1 MSRTSKMSS
10 AAKSLFLFGIYAVAA
25 GTGLLLVPG
34 LLLATLGFPPVND
47 GWVRVV
53 GSLAMIVGA
62 YHIVGARHN
71 LLPYIRASVW
81 GRVAFAV
88 LLASLV
94 VAYTLAEWWRT
105 WVLNQGIIQFLIL
118 ALAFWAVLGASVEDW
133 SGGRWERFTR
143 YVAAE
148 RPRRGSPPAPPQ
160 I

>member
-1 MSRTSKMSS
+1 MSS
-10 AAKSLFLFGIYAVAA
+10 AAKSLFVFGIYAVAA
-25 GTGLLLVPG
+25 GAGLLLVPG
-34 LLLATLGFPPVND
+34 LVLATLGFPPVND

-94 VAYTLAEWWRT
+94 VASVMPVALLLFAAIDLVGAAWTAITLRQAP
-105 WVLNQGIIQFLIL
+105 
-118 ALAFWAVLGASVEDW
+118 AS
-133 SGGRWERFTR
+133 GP
-143 YVAAE
+143 AA
-148 RPRRGSPPAPPQ
+148 
-160 I
+160 

>member
-1 MSRTSKMSS
+1 MSS
-10 AAKSLFLFGIYAVAA
+10 AAKSLFVFGIYAVAA

-34 LLLATLGFPPVND
+34 LVLAPLGFPPVND

-94 VAYTLAEWWRT
+94 VTSAMPM
-105 WVLNQGIIQFLIL
+105 
-118 ALAFWAVLGASVEDW
+118 ALLLFAAIDLG
-133 SGGRWERFTR
+133 G
-143 YVAAE
+143 AAWTAIAL
-148 RPRRGSPPAPPQ
+148 RQAPAPGPAA
-160 I
+160 